1 MKNLNK
7 NNKSGDSA
15 SVQCL
20 AGYQLNLPDK
30 IKTAATCTCDE
41 NEDCKWIFKKGN
53 VMCVKERKH
62 KLNLSHST
70 L

>member
-7 NNKSGDSA
+7 NKNKDDAA

-20 AGYQLNLPDK
+20 AGYQLNISDK
-30 IKTAATCTCDE
+30 IKTAAICTCDE

-53 VMCVKERKH
+53 VMCVKEGKY
-62 KLNLSHST
+62 
-70 L
+70 